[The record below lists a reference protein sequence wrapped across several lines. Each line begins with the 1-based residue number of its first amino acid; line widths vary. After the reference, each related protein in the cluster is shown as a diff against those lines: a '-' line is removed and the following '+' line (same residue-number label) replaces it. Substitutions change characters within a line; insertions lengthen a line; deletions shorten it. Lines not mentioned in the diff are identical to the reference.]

1 MSYECRIKMESQ
13 NLACK
18 RFWLYFLFYKNANDT
33 EMKRKERVRT
43 SRNRG
48 ECLHGTH
55 SLGVEGGYE
64 TSEER
69 LEC

>member
-33 EMKRKERVRT
+33 EIRVRCVYAP
-43 SRNRG
+43 RG
-48 ECLHGTH
+48 IEVNVCMALMAWEWREASHA
-55 SLGVEGGYE
+55 
-64 TSEER
+64 R
-69 LEC
+69 I